1 MINLFYS
8 DAAACSA
15 EPTIG
20 SHLAYHTDPQGNQ
33 NDTVTQERLQFF
45 GNEIRTNRS
54 RGVLENKILS
64 ESRAENFEWSSC
76 MDNISSKSC
85 STICQCEV

>member
-8 DAAACSA
+8 NAAAGSA

-20 SHLAYHTDPQGNQ
+20 SHFAYHTDPQGNQ

-54 RGVLENKILS
+54 RGVLANKILS
-64 ESRAENFEWSSC
+64 EARAEKFEWASC

-85 STICQCEV
+85 KTIFQCEV